1 MTDKNEP
8 AQPEDQQPIINVAG
22 DKVALGPI
30 RRDLIPLFQRWSND
44 FEVRRFQGSM
54 RPRSLESIED
64 MYAHIRKDENQ
75 SYFTVYEKSELRPI
89 GNAGLEGIDHAHGT
103 AEFFIEIGDKESWG
117 KGYGT
122 EVTRLVLEYG
132 FTCLGLHN
140 ISLWVHA
147 ENERGIRAY
156 RRAGFRDAGHLRQ
169 FQWLGGRAYD
179 FILMDCLATEF
190 RSSVLHLLMPGPA
203 EGGSSK

>member
-1 MTDKNEP
+1 MAEP
-8 AQPEDQQPIINVAG
+8 PRPDDQQPITNIVG
-22 DKVALGPI
+22 EKVAFGPI
-30 RRDLIPLFQRWSND
+30 RRDLTHLFQMWPND
-44 FEVRRFQGSM
+44 FEVRRFMGPM
-54 RPRSLESIED
+54 RPTSLESIED
-64 MYAHIRKDENQ
+64 MYASIRKDDNQ

-140 ISLWVHA
+140 INLWVFATH
-147 ENERGIRAY
+147 ERGIRAY
-156 RRAGFRDAGHLRQ
+156 QRAGFRMAGRWRQ
-169 FQWLGGRAYD
+169 AKRRAGRAYD
-179 FILMDCLATEF
+179 LLLMDCLATEF
-190 RSSVLHLLMPGPA
+190 QGGSLSYLMPQ
-203 EGGSSK
+203 SSEVNE

>member
-1 MTDKNEP
+1 MTDMAEP
-8 AQPEDQQPIINVAG
+8 PRPDDQQPITNIVG
-22 DKVALGPI
+22 EKVAMGPI
-30 RRDLIPLFQRWSND
+30 RRDLTHLFQMWSND
-44 FEVRRFQGSM
+44 FEVRRFMGPM
-54 RPRSLESIED
+54 RPTSLESIED
-64 MYAHIRKDENQ
+64 MYASIRKDENQ

-140 ISLWVHA
+140 INLWVFATH
-147 ENERGIRAY
+147 ERGIRAY
-156 RRAGFRDAGHLRQ
+156 QRAGFRMAGRWRQ
-169 FQWLGGRAYD
+169 AKRRAGRAYD
-179 FILMDCLATEF
+179 LLLMDCLATEF
-190 RSSVLHLLMPGPA
+190 QGGSLSYLMPQ
-203 EGGSSK
+203 SSEVNE